1 MSMLL
6 DLDAELAKGVEAI
19 INPSEEARNA
29 AIPGLELDAGP
40 RAGSDPKI
48 AARLRRAMTLVDEGK
63 AAEGARII
71 LKLLDTHPDH
81 PVVNQA
87 MGMALEHLG
96 RLSKALEFYERALQ
110 RDPSN
115 PEIYKSLGV
124 LASKLRLLPAAEKFL
139 RIYLRMAPG
148 AKGGAVQLAAIL
160 RDQSK
165 FEDAIEL
172 LRQAIYGDPE
182 NADLWNAMGTTVMES
197 GDAPEAITFHA
208 EALRLRPGYARAHHN
223 LAHALEL
230 TGDKEGGLV
239 HFKAAIDNA
248 ENEADRV
255 ISSHGYSHALLAA
268 GHLKE
273 GWELYRMR
281 LNMHYRFATNFLI
294 PARPWD
300 GADPAELDGK
310 TLVVVGEQ
318 GIGDEVLFASTFHD
332 AQKAVGPEG
341 ELRIACEK
349 RLIPL
354 FQRSFPKAQVERHFT
369 VEREGR
375 QHRHAPDLFKDGK
388 ANMWTPAG
396 NLCRAFRQSPDDFPA
411 EPGFLTADPA
421 RVEAFRKQLAALGP
435 GPKVGVLW
443 KSLKMDAVRTKHFAP
458 FEMWKP
464 ILKTPGAS
472 FINLQYGE
480 VDEELAEAEARFG
493 VKIHQP
499 QDIDLKDDLDGVAA
513 LGKACDL
520 VMGPMNATTNLTAAV
535 GGHVWFIRAIAVSW
549 TLLGRDQMLWY
560 PQTRTFTG
568 NRYRDWAGGM
578 RIMADAFEDFVKTH
592 KASAAA

>member
-1 MSMLL
+1 MTMLL
-6 DLDAELAKGVEAI
+6 DLDAEIAKGVEEI
-19 INPSEEARNA
+19 INPPRDAETGT
-29 AIPGLELDAGP
+29 IPGLVLDKAG
-40 RAGSDPKI
+40 AGKSDPKI
-48 AARLRRAMTLVDEGK
+48 AAKLRRAMSLVDEGK
-63 AAEGARII
+63 AAEGARVV

-110 RDPSN
+110 RDPTN
-115 PEIYKSLGV
+115 PEFYKSLGL
-124 LASKLRLLPAAEKFL
+124 LASKLGLLPTAEKFL
-139 RIYLRMAPG
+139 RLHLKLNPKAQ
-148 AKGGAVQLAAIL
+148 GGAVQLAAIL

-172 LRQAIYGDPE
+172 LRQAIYGEPE
-182 NADLWNAMGTTVMES
+182 NADLWNALGTTVMES
-197 GDAPEAITFHA
+197 GEAGEAITFHA

-230 TGDKEGGLV
+230 TGDVAGALT
-239 HFKAAIDNA
+239 HFKAAVDNA
-248 ENEADRV
+248 ESESERV
-255 ISSHGYSHALLAA
+255 VSTHGYSHSLLAA
-268 GHLKE
+268 GELEK
-273 GWELYRMR
+273 GWDLYRLR
-281 LNMHYRFATNFLI
+281 LSMHYRFATNFLI
-294 PARPWD
+294 PAKPWD
-300 GADPAELDGK
+300 GADATELAGK

-318 GIGDEVLFASTFHD
+318 GVGDEVLFANTLHD

-354 FQRSFPKAQVERHFT
+354 LQRSFPKAVVERHYT

-388 ANMWTPAG
+388 ANMWTPMG
-396 NLCRAFRQSPDDFPA
+396 HLCRAFRSRLTDFPA
-411 EPGFLTADPA
+411 EPGFLTADA
-421 RVEAFRKQLAALGP
+421 QRVADFRKELAALGK
-435 GPKVGVLW
+435 GPKVGLLW
-443 KSLKMDAVRTKHFAP
+443 KSLKMDASRTKHFAP

-464 ILKTPGAS
+464 ILKTPGAV

-480 VDEELAEAEARFG
+480 VSEELAEAEARFG
-493 VKIHQP
+493 VKIHQL
-499 QDIDLKDDLDGVAA
+499 QNIDLKDDLDGVAA

-535 GGHVWFIRAIAVSW
+535 GGLVWFIRPINVAW
-549 TLLGRDQMLWY
+549 TMLGQQEMLWY
-560 PQTRTFTG
+560 PGSRTFAG
-568 NRYRDWAGGM
+568 ERYRDWAGGM
-578 RIMADAFEDFVKTH
+578 KRMAGEFKIFVEAH
-592 KASAAA
+592 ARNAA

>member
-1 MSMLL
+1 MTMLL
-6 DLDAELAKGVEAI
+6 DLDAELAKGVEDI
-19 INPSEEARNA
+19 INPSEEARTA
-29 AIPGLELDAGP
+29 AIPGLDLGHGAAA
-40 RAGSDPKI
+40 RTDPKV

-115 PEIYKSLGV
+115 AEFYKSLGL
-124 LASKLRLLPAAEKFL
+124 LASKLGLLPAAEKFM
-139 RIYLRMAPG
+139 RIYMRMAPN
-148 AKGGAVQLAAIL
+148 AKGGAVQLASIL
-160 RDQSK
+160 RDQSR

-197 GDAPEAITFHA
+197 GDAAEAITFHA
-208 EALRLRPGYARAHHN
+208 EALRLRPGYARAAHN

-230 TGDKEGGLV
+230 TGDVEGALA
-239 HFKAAIDNA
+239 HFKTAIDNA
-248 ENEADRV
+248 ESEADAV
-255 ISSHGYSHALLAA
+255 ISRHGYSHTLLSA
-268 GHLKE
+268 GRLAE
-273 GWELYRMR
+273 GWELYLSR

-300 GADPAELDGK
+300 GADPAELTGK
-310 TLVVVGEQ
+310 TLVVIGEQ
-318 GIGDEVLFASTFHD
+318 GIGDEVLFASTFQD
-332 AQKAVGPEG
+332 AQEAVGPEG

-354 FQRSFPKAQVERHFT
+354 LQRSFPRAQVERHYT
-369 VEREGR
+369 IEREGR

-388 ANMWTPAG
+388 ANLWTPAG
-396 NLCRAFRQSPDDFPA
+396 NLCRAFRSSTDDFPTEA
-411 EPGFLTADPA
+411 GFLTADPA
-421 RVEAFRKQLAALGP
+421 RVEAFTKQLAALGS

-443 KSLKMDAVRTKHFAP
+443 KSLKMNAARSKHFAP

-464 ILKTPGAS
+464 ILKTPGAV
-472 FINLQYGE
+472 FINLQYGD

-520 VMGPMNATTNLTAAV
+520 VLGPMNATTNLTASV
-535 GGHVWFIRAIAVSW
+535 GGQVWFIRPIAVSW

-568 NRYRDWAGGM
+568 SRYRDWAGGM
-578 RIMADAFEDFVKTH
+578 KNMAEAFEGFVKAH
-592 KASAAA
+592 KRQAA

>member
-6 DLDAELAKGVEAI
+6 DLDAELAKGVEDI
-19 INPSEEARNA
+19 INPSEEARTA
-29 AIPGLELDAGP
+29 AIPGLDLDASAAT
-40 RAGSDPKI
+40 RADPKL
-48 AARLRRAMTLVDEGK
+48 AARLRRAMAMVDEGK
-63 AAEGARII
+63 AAEGARIV

-96 RLSKALEFYERALQ
+96 RLSKALEFYERSLQ
-110 RDPSN
+110 RDPAN
-115 PEIYKSLGV
+115 AEIYKSLGV
-124 LASKLRLLPAAEKFL
+124 LASKLGLLPTAEKFL
-139 RIYLRMAPG
+139 RIYMRMAPN
-148 AKGGAVQLAAIL
+148 AKGGAVQLASIL

-197 GDAPEAITFHA
+197 GEAGEAITFHA
-208 EALRLRPGYARAHHN
+208 EALRLRPGYARAAHN

-230 TGDKEGGLV
+230 TGDVEGALT

-248 ENEADRV
+248 EAVPDRV
-255 ISSHGYSHALLAA
+255 ISTHGYSHTLLSA
-268 GHLKE
+268 GRLAE
-273 GWELYRMR
+273 GWNLYQSR

-294 PARPWD
+294 PSKPWD
-300 GADPAELDGK
+300 GADPAELKGK
-310 TLVVVGEQ
+310 TLVVIGEQ
-318 GIGDEVLFASTFHD
+318 GIGDEVLFANTFHD
-332 AQKAVGPEG
+332 AQDAVGPDG

-354 FQRSFPKAQVERHFT
+354 MQRSFPKARVERHYT

-375 QHRHAPDLFKDGK
+375 QHRHAPELFKDGK
-388 ANMWTPAG
+388 VNLWAPAG
-396 NLCRAFRQSPDDFPA
+396 NLCRAFRPGIGDFPDT
-411 EPGFLTADPA
+411 PGFLAADPA
-421 RVEAFRKQLAALGP
+421 RVEQFREQLAALGP
-435 GPKVGVLW
+435 GRKVGILW
-443 KSLKMDAVRTKHFAP
+443 KSLKMDAARSKHFAP

-464 ILKTPGAS
+464 VLKTPGVV

-480 VDEELAEAEARFG
+480 VTEELAEAEARFG

-513 LGKACDL
+513 IGKACDL

-535 GGHVWFIRAIAVSW
+535 GGLVWFIRPINVAW
-549 TLLGRDQMLWY
+549 TMLGEPEMLWY
-560 PQTRTFTG
+560 PGSRTFAG
-568 NRYRDWAGGM
+568 ERYRDWAGGM
-578 RIMADAFEDFVKTH
+578 KRMAREFSAFVEAH
-592 KASAAA
+592 ARNAA